1 MSACVSV
8 SHDASVCIFCKSLP
22 FLTSIDADKRALGHV
37 VQTADAP
44 AFVLGLEELEAH
56 LQAMLH
62 QPVGAQLTAAFA
74 PLVTLVHPERERRK
88 GKQNRTEGRR

>member
-1 MSACVSV
+1 MMYPSASSYKSV
-8 SHDASVCIFCKSLP
+8 P

-62 QPVGAQLTAAFA
+62 QPVGAHLTTAFA
-74 PLVTLVHPERERRK
+74 PLVTLVDPERVQERK
-88 GKQNRTEGRR
+88 TK